1 MSLDPSGSIKIDR
14 KDFWST
20 PIWHTNLQTNTRKER
35 QVSFNEDLLTYIQG
49 QYEKNPNT
57 KEKSNRYG
65 GWQTNTDFYNEAV
78 VEPLKADIWNI
89 CKTIWPQIK
98 GMYFTQM
105 WAAINFKGSYNILH
119 CHGSH
124 YSMSGAYYLQ
134 VPENSGRIAFRD
146 PRPAATN
153 HYWSVNHITGG
164 EYAWY
169 QPIESD
175 LYLFPPFLDHTVEP
189 SLSDQPR
196 VMISF
201 DLRFA
206 V

>member
-1 MSLDPSGSIKIDR
+1 MSLDPQGSIRIDR
-14 KDFWST
+14 QDFWAT
-20 PIWHTNLQTNTRKER
+20 PIWRANLQTNTRKER

-49 QYEKNPNT
+49 LYEKNPDT

-65 GWQTNTDFYNEAV
+65 GWQTDTNFYDESII
-78 VEPLKADIWNI
+78 EPLKQDIWNVS
-89 CKTIWPQIK
+89 KTIFPQIK

-119 CHGSH
+119 CHGSP
-124 YSMSGAYYLQ
+124 YSISGAYYLQ

-146 PRPAATN
+146 PRPAAINNFWNIN
-153 HYWSVNHITGG
+153 HLTRG

-169 QPIESD
+169 QPAESD
-175 LYLFPPFLDHTVEP
+175 VFLFPPFLDHTVEP

-201 DLRFA
+201 DLRFD